1 MPTDRV
7 HRLIDIK
14 LARGLPSES
23 RPRRRPTGPGRAALH
38 HL

>member
-14 LARGLPSES
+14 LARGCLADTTHAGIQQAQAVQ
-23 RPRRRPTGPGRAALH
+23 RCTT
-38 HL
+38 

>member
-14 LARGLPSES
+14 LARRLP
-23 RPRRRPTGPGRAALH
+23 RWHCTCWHPTGPGRAVLH
-38 HL
+38 